1 VNLRKITVLAAGIL
15 LAAVII
21 VLLIW
26 PEMAGTV
33 TMGLLLLAAV
43 QALAEA
49 LLEEKEIG
57 YRKARKIISDAMNI
71 EMSYSNNPPDPRK

>member
-1 VNLRKITVLAAGIL
+1 MNLRKISFLAAGVL
-15 LAAVII
+15 LAAVIT

-71 EMSYSNNPPDPRK
+71 EMSYSNNPPDSRK

>member
-1 VNLRKITVLAAGIL
+1 VNLRKITFLAAGIL